1 MAKEVR
7 NEERKR
13 KRLRERAKQLTE
25 EDLLQ
30 VLRLREERAAKRG
43 EATEGASRPSGDHT
57 ERPST

>member
-1 MAKEVR
+1 MR